1 MHTSPLRNPATTP
14 APDRHPRPTLVMAA
28 AAVLA
33 LVVVSP
39 ADGDEHDSTSP
50 GTTQLTAN
58 GEHAEPCV
66 EEGHAE
72 VLAGTLGAGT
82 TTLSGGVP
90 LLLPADDTPDAV
102 FPCLRPHLNCAL

>member
-1 MHTSPLRNPATTP
+1 MHASPLRNPANTP
-14 APDRHPRPTLVMAA
+14 VQDRQLRPALVMAA

-50 GTTQLTAN
+50 GTTHLTAD
-58 GEHAEPCV
+58 GEHVEPCV

-72 VLAGTLGAGT
+72 VLAGVLGAGT
-82 TTLSGGVP
+82 TAPSGGVP
-90 LLLPADDTPDAV
+90 LLLPADDTADAV
-102 FPCLRPHLNCAL
+102 FPCLQPHLNCAL